1 VVPFTSSSVST
12 SLTRWEWTEYIAE
25 AFVVLG
31 CLGELVAEVGEKWLG
46 ERRSR
51 RLERWSTVVLILALM
66 VSLKA
71 LVRTNEL
78 SGFVIGSLGDKADR
92 ADAKAQTALTDSATA
107 SGEAAQSKSTA
118 EGAKTEA
125 DSADKELDTVQ
136 SQVAAVSKK
145 AQTLDWTMAQVQ
157 FLSSRYLLDPAGLKT
172 ELSAFRGMPIIF
184 RSYLN
189 EGDGYFLCKSI
200 VSVAKEAGILPTDQ
214 CGMGLASVPFVSG
227 ISVAGP
233 NDDTMLALSK
243 ALGRQT
249 PFGSSAG
256 PFGNAPHS
264 PNWIVFVGMKNLS
277 FVGETAQ
284 TRDAAR
290 SAQTSKPKARP

>member
-1 VVPFTSSSVST
+1 VVSFTSSSVST

-46 ERRSR
+46 ERRSK

-92 ADAKAQTALTDSATA
+92 ADAKAQTALADSATA
-107 SGEAAQSKSTA
+107 SGEAAQSKLTA
-118 EGAKTEA
+118 EGAKIEA
-125 DSADKELDTVQ
+125 DSTDKELDTVQ

-157 FLSSRYLLDPAGLKT
+157 FLSSRYLLDPSGLKT
-172 ELSAFRGMPIIF
+172 ELNAFRGMPIIF
-184 RSYLN
+184 RSYLSD
-189 EGDGYFLCKSI
+189 GDGYFLCKSMFRL
-200 VSVAKEAGILPTDQ
+200 AKRREFSQQTSAVCCLHRFRSSQAFPSQGRMTIRCWRYRRRLAGRPR
-214 CGMGLASVPFVSG
+214 SG
-227 ISVAGP
+227 RV
-233 NDDTMLALSK
+233 
-243 ALGRQT
+243 LGRSGTHHTRQT
-249 PFGSSAG
+249 GSS
-256 PFGNAPHS
+256 
-264 PNWIVFVGMKNLS
+264 LL
-277 FVGETAQ
+277 E
-284 TRDAAR
+284 
-290 SAQTSKPKARP
+290 